1 MRVASI
7 EPSPEGAD
15 KTPVSSV
22 STPNLTTPPEISA
35 CAASGAFFC
44 AAAAASGQ
52 VAATLPRRAMNSRR
66 LIVSPK
72 GSQDIQVSFSTNVKL
87 TPVREVQR

>member
-7 EPSPEGAD
+7 EPWPEGAD

-35 CAASGAFFC
+35 LARAATA
-44 AAAAASGQ
+44 Q
-52 VAATLPRRAMNSRR
+52 VVAALPSSVMNSRR
-66 LIVSPK
+66 LIASAK
-72 GSQDIQVSFSTNVKL
+72 GSQDIKTWI
-87 TPVREVQR
+87 TPVPGIQ